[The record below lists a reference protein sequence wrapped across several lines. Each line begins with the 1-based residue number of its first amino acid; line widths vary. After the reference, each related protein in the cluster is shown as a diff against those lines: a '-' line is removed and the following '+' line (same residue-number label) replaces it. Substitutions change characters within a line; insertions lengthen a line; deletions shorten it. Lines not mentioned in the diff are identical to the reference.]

1 MAGDDAHVLDLTVT
15 EFGQRRDPGRG
26 TFALLAGPQ
35 AQQSLQPSVA
45 APTVRRTGQVATD
58 PERILTHGASMW
70 MIGQTATSGL
80 FCHAASSSVTAPVT

>member
-1 MAGDDAHVLDLTVT
+1 MAGDDAHVLDPTVT

-45 APTVRRTGQVATD
+45 APTV
-58 PERILTHGASMW
+58 
-70 MIGQTATSGL
+70 
-80 FCHAASSSVTAPVT
+80 